1 MFEIVGLTT
10 ELPQLTGSGFLCGAL
25 LVLKAPRAREPW
37 SRRPSP
43 RGLQR
48 TLAPRLSVRGGR
60 RVLASLSAGGRGP
73 SWRVP
78 RGFLRCSVFVLC
90 LFCQHSAAWGVLFNH
105 VFLYPPAS
113 VCPLGVPL
121 QVPQPTQLFVGS
133 PWSFVPLTF
142 IFLLSSGVP
151 FHCP

>member
-1 MFEIVGLTT
+1 M
-10 ELPQLTGSGFLCGAL
+10 GAL
-25 LVLKAPRAREPW
+25 LVLKAPRAWEPW

-60 RVLASLSAGGRGP
+60 RLLASLSAGGRGP

-105 VFLYPPAS
+105 FFLYPPAS
-113 VCPLGVPL
+113 MCPLGVPV
-121 QVPQPTQLFVGS
+121 QVPQPTFSSLCRLSMVLCA
-133 PWSFVPLTF
+133 PDLY
-142 IFLLSSGVP
+142 LSS
-151 FHCP
+151 FLWCPLSLPLGR